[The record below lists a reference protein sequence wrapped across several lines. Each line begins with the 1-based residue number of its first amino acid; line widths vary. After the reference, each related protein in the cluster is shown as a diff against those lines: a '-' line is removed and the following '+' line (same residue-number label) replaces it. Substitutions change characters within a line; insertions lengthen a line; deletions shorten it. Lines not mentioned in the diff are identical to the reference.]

1 MADPVR
7 VEHEDAVATVT
18 LDLPGKRNAL
28 TLGLRQALLGALEST
43 SQDPACRAIVLT
55 GTGGTF
61 CAGGDLSAMRG
72 GDPLAARR
80 RLGIVHAIVRL
91 VAGGPKPVVAA
102 VEGAAFGAGLS
113 LAAAADV
120 VVAGKG
126 ARFCASFVRVG
137 LMPDAGLLWT
147 LPQRVGLGP
156 AKRMLM
162 EGAVVA
168 AEEAL
173 ALGLADQLTP
183 AGGALGAARERART
197 LAAGPPVALALIRA
211 ALARAP
217 ADLETILAAEADG
230 QALLFSTEDHAEG
243 RAAFF
248 DKRSPRFKGA

>member
-18 LDLPGKRNAL
+18 LDLPEKRNAL
-28 TLGLRQALLGALEST
+28 TLELRLALLHALEALT
-43 SQDPACRAIVLT
+43 QDPACRAVVLT
-55 GTGGTF
+55 GAGGAF
-61 CAGGDLSAMRG
+61 CAGGDLSAMRA
-72 GDPLAARR
+72 GDPLGARR
-80 RLGIVHAIVRL
+80 RLGIIHAIVRL
-91 VAGGPKPVVAA
+91 LAGGPKPVVAA

-120 VVAGKG
+120 VVAGEG

-156 AKRMLM
+156 AKRMML
-162 EGAVVA
+162 EGAVVDA
-168 AEEAL
+168 REAL
-173 ALGLADQLTP
+173 ALGLADQVTP
-183 AGGALGAARERART
+183 AGGALAAAGERART
-197 LAAGPPVALALIRA
+197 LAAGPPVALALIRSV
-211 ALARAP
+211 LARAP
-217 ADLETILAAEADG
+217 ADLQTILAAEADG

-248 DKRSPRFKGA
+248 DRRPPRFKGA